1 MSLVSYGTSSGVGWQ
16 YADEAAK
23 EKFRTEG
30 IEPNTKKKIKK
41 VYMYIKSLQ
50 NNNTKV
56 ELENKLFK

>member
-1 MSLVSYGTSSGVGWQ
+1 MTMSLVSYGTSSGVGWQ

-30 IEPNTKKKIKK
+30 IEPNTKKKILKK
-41 VYMYIKSLQ
+41 IKSLQ

-56 ELENKLFK
+56 KFENKLFK

>member
-30 IEPNTKKKIKK
+30 IEPNTKKKLKK
-41 VYMYIKSLQ
+41 TIKSLQ

-56 ELENKLFK
+56 KFENKLFK

>member
-30 IEPNTKKKIKK
+30 IEPNTKKKILKK
-41 VYMYIKSLQ
+41 IKSLQ

-56 ELENKLFK
+56 KFENKLFN